1 MSVAIR
7 ATFWV
12 VTFGSL
18 GYALF
23 KLVKPDDELLKQ
35 FDEGSKLT
43 DARRVSQQTINVL
56 KEAAKPD
63 SELNKVIEDLLKKG
77 K

>member
-12 VTFGSL
+12 VTFGSI

-23 KLVKPDDELLKQ
+23 KLVKPDDELLK
-35 FDEGSKLT
+35 
-43 DARRVSQQTINVL
+43 
-56 KEAAKPD
+56 
-63 SELNKVIEDLLKKG
+63 KVIM
-77 K
+77 